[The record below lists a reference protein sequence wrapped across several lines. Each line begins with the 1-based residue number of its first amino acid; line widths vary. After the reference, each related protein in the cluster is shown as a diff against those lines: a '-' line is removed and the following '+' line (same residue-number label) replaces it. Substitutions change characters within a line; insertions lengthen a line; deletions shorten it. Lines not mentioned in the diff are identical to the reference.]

1 MITVRDLFD
10 GFREEVKSTV
20 SYEQAWTAMDVI
32 EAIKRDMMHE
42 YVHSGTHAFCDYAC
56 GLQTLQHEIEWLIE
70 EILSDMESI
79 HDVDCEVSD
88 DVDN

>member
-10 GFREEVKSTV
+10 GFREEVRSTV
-20 SYEQAWTAMDVI
+20 SYEQASTARDVI

-42 YVHSGTHAFCDYAC
+42 YAHSGKSAFCDYAC

-70 EILSDMESI
+70 EIISDMESS
-79 HDVDCEVSD
+79 HDIDCEVTT
-88 DVDN
+88 